1 MNKFV
6 REENILYIYFQI
18 LKTYKSY
25 LASKLKGYN
34 MSSVELDIL
43 SFLANNMDKEITA
56 SDISSTRGVSKGIVS
71 KGVHSLIE
79 KDLIYLEENKEDR
92 RSAFIFLKN
101 KNNPLLNEVI
111 QVNKTFFEVI
121 SKDVSR
127 EELIKMNELNLKI
140 LKSLKKLDEEEK

>member
-6 REENILYIYFQI
+6 REENIFYIYFQI

-25 LASKLKGYN
+25 LVSKLKGYN

-43 SFLANNMDKEITA
+43 SFLVNNMDKEITA

-101 KNNPLLNEVI
+101 KNNPLVNEVI

-127 EELIKMNELNLKI
+127 EELIKMNELNFKI